1 MDDVESFRRIE
12 RTRLQNLR
20 TCINA
25 LRKTNTDFVTDVK
38 VSKYIKSTLLA
49 ETLFFMYTT
58 LDKKSGVT
66 LCNDL
71 TEVLRSKPELHRL
84 KDFIGDYCNLRG
96 LRSED
101 VITHNLK
108 L

>member
-1 MDDVESFRRIE
+1 
-12 RTRLQNLR
+12 
-20 TCINA
+20 
-25 LRKTNTDFVTDVK
+25 
-38 VSKYIKSTLLA
+38 
-49 ETLFFMYTT
+49 MYTT
-58 LDKKSGVT
+58 LDKKLGVT

-71 TEVLRSKPELHRL
+71 TEALRSKPELHRL